1 MNDLELKMSMT
12 PITSL
17 TIITVSFDNLD
28 LFHEK
33 QVKLITSTLFVS
45 GLPLVSIG
53 FCSLFISQSK
63 AMIYSQESDGS

>member
-12 PITSL
+12 PVTSL
-17 TIITVSFDNLD
+17 TITVSFDNLD

-33 QVKLITSTLFVS
+33 KGKLITPSLFVS

-63 AMIYSQESDGS
+63 AMNYLQESDGS

>member
-1 MNDLELKMSMT
+1 MNNLELKMSIT
-12 PITSL
+12 PVTSL

-33 QVKLITSTLFVS
+33 KGKLITSSLFVS
-45 GLPLVSIG
+45 GLPLVSIW

-63 AMIYSQESDGS
+63 AMNYPQESDGS

>member
-17 TIITVSFDNLD
+17 TIITVSFDKLD
-28 LFHEK
+28 FFHEK
-33 QVKLITSTLFVS
+33 KGKLKNYSLFVS